1 MKKLIN
7 IPDKIHKRME
17 KIKAET
23 GQPIMA
29 QIREILIKHFKK

>member
-7 IPDKIHKRME
+7 IPDKIYTKMV

-23 GQPIMA
+23 GQTIMA
-29 QIREILIKHFKK
+29 QIREILIKHFK